1 MVQEV
6 IITVQG
12 VLEEIASF
20 GERIKK
26 WVIIFSCLTMI
37 WTEAEPRGSRWLSS
51 SKNGC
56 KVQQDKLA
64 SPTTASCL
72 TVFYSKKPFQ
82 STGRRRSSA
91 LYWCSFHICLIF
103 CSCLFV
109 MGWGVMDA
117 PDTAGDVGTEAP
129 GISFLSHPRKW
140 LLMVNVAFPTPS
152 PSWPGCGG
160 YQSLVSLASTLI
172 FFCLC
177 HFELSASC
185 WKPKGGFQGLM
196 AKREAQRVFLTL
208 QRREVKS
215 QKKKKK
221 PPIQTHTNL
230 LWLGLYWSLIDP
242 YCCLFWTQSDGLWP
256 SLTLMRSWVQAK
268 NTATTCAVVTPQLGW
283 KWPKD
288 VFQSMNRALF
298 CPAAWQEGSKR
309 FKHY

>member
-1 MVQEV
+1 MAARCSRISWPVPPLLLVLQSF
-6 IITVQG
+6 ILKNLSRAQG
-12 VLEEIASF
+12 GEAVLFTDVAF
-20 GERIKK
+20 TFA
-26 WVIIFSCLTMI
+26 WF
-37 WTEAEPRGSRWLSS
+37 
-51 SKNGC
+51 
-56 KVQQDKLA
+56 
-64 SPTTASCL
+64 
-72 TVFYSKKPFQ
+72 
-82 STGRRRSSA
+82 SA
-91 LYWCSFHICLIF
+91 LACLCWSGESWMPQI
-103 CSCLFV
+103 LL
-109 MGWGVMDA
+109 
-117 PDTAGDVGTEAP
+117 GDVGTEAP

>member
-1 MVQEV
+1 
-6 IITVQG
+6 
-12 VLEEIASF
+12 
-20 GERIKK
+20 
-26 WVIIFSCLTMI
+26 MI
-37 WTEAEPRGSRWLSS
+37 WTEAEPRGSRWSDYLAPKMAARCSRINWPVPPLLLVLQSLILKNLSRAQ
-51 SKNGC
+51 GGEEA
-56 KVQQDKLA
+56 VLFTDVA
-64 SPTTASCL
+64 FTFAW
-72 TVFYSKKPFQ
+72 F
-82 STGRRRSSA
+82 SA
-91 LYWCSFHICLIF
+91 LACLWWDEESWMLQI
-103 CSCLFV
+103 LL
-109 MGWGVMDA
+109 
-117 PDTAGDVGTEAP
+117 GDVGTEAP

-140 LLMVNVAFPTPS
+140 LLRVSVAFPTPS
-152 PSWPGCGG
+152 PSWPGCGC

-185 WKPKGGFQGLM
+185 WKPKGDFQGLM
-196 AKREAQRVFLTL
+196 ARREAQRVFLTL

-215 QKKKKK
+215 QKKKK